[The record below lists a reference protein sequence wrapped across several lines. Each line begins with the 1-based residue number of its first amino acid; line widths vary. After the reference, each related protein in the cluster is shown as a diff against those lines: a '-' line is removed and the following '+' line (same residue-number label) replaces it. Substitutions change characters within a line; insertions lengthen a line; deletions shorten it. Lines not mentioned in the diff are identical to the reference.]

1 MLWIEL
7 LNSEWR
13 DWKGDGHLTDK
24 LMDLEWRQKFAAQ
37 LGWGELPY
45 PSEDQVEKLVHLR
58 SELHN
63 WARHLQQ
70 NSGLTLD
77 AIERLNGWMAAGGYR
92 KRLMKREERLV
103 LTEETL
109 LKNWDTLTAA
119 FADSFA
125 QFTAEGEPS
134 RIKFCDNP
142 NCLWVF
148 LDETRN
154 RTKRYC
160 DDKLCGNLMKVR
172 RFRAKIKTGAKP
184 DEQ

>member
-24 LMDLEWRQKFAAQ
+24 LAEAEWRLKFAAQ
-37 LGWGELPY
+37 LGWGELQQ
-45 PSEDQVEKLVHLR
+45 PSEEQVEKLFRLR
-58 SELHN
+58 SEIQG
-63 WARHLQQ
+63 WVRQLQQ
-70 NSGLTLD
+70 DGTFNID
-77 AIERLNGWMAAGGYR
+77 EVDRLNAWMAGGGYR
-92 KRLMKREERLV
+92 KRLTKRDDRLE
-103 LTEETL
+103 LTEETIS
-109 LKNWDTLTAA
+109 KSWDSLIAA

-125 QFTAEGEPS
+125 RFAAEGEPS
-134 RIKFCDNP
+134 RIKYCDNP

-172 RFRAKIKTGAKP
+172 RFRAKGKSESQ
-184 DEQ
+184 DEH

>member
-24 LMDLEWRQKFAAQ
+24 LAEAEWRLKFAAH
-37 LGWGELPY
+37 LGWGALQE
-45 PSEDQVEKLVHLR
+45 PSEAQVERLFRVR
-58 SELHN
+58 AGIQAM
-63 WARHLQQ
+63 ARALQQ
-70 NSGLTLD
+70 DGVLSTD
-77 AIERLNGWMAAGGYR
+77 AIECLNDWMAAGEFR
-92 KRLMKREERLV
+92 RQLTKQEDRLI
-103 LTEETL
+103 LTEETVH
-109 LKNWDTLTAA
+109 KNWDSLNAA

-125 QFTAEGEPS
+125 RFATEGDPA
-134 RIKFCDNP
+134 RIKYCDNP

-172 RFRAKIKTGAKP
+172 RFRAKNKREP
-184 DEQ
+184 HEQN